1 MGRGFHQIA
10 QDIVPLDPFP
20 PLCVTLDD
28 VARFQYASLLKSPP
42 KWLPNDIA
50 GDSIGQ
56 PSRIVYRL
64 RRSQKLIEW
73 NVDFLFLQLRLY

>member
-1 MGRGFHQIA
+1 MGRGFHQIT

-20 PLCVTLDD
+20 PLSVTLDD
-28 VARFQYASLLKSPP
+28 VSRFHHASLLKSPP
-42 KWLPNDIA
+42 KWLPNDVA

-64 RRSQKLIEW
+64 RREQKLIER
-73 NVDFLFLQLRLY
+73 NVGFLFLQLRLY